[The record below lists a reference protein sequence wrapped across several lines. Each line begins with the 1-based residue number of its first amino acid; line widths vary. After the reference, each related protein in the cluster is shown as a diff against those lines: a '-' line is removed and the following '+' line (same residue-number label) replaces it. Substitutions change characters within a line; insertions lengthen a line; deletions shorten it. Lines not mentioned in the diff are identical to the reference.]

1 MILFRDRA
9 TTILYEVL
17 TTLNKNNKFLIPL
30 NICPIV
36 PDTFLKVGIKFE
48 FIDINIR
55 AFIQGKIKKVQKY

>member
-1 MILFRDRA
+1 MILFRDRTA
-9 TTILYEVL
+9 TILYEVL

-36 PDTFLKVGIKFE
+36 PDAFLKVGIKFE